1 MKFTVT
7 KLFAYIV
14 TVLGF
19 VLAFKTGDVSVFVS
33 SAGIGMLSIGVR
45 KVGNVANSIFS
56 K

>member
-7 KLFAYIV
+7 KVFGYMVAI
-14 TVLGF
+14 LGF
-19 VLAFKTGDVSVFVS
+19 ILAYKTGDVSVFVS